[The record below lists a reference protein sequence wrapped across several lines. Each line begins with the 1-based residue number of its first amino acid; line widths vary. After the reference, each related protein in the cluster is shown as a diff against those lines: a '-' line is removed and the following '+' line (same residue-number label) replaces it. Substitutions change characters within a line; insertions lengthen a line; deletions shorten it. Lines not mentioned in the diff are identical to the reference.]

1 MLNAM
6 KILSQLAILMFI
18 CLMAEL
24 ISAALPFSFP
34 SAILALFILLA
45 LLSLK
50 IIRTEN
56 LEEVFNFFISNMAF
70 FFIPAGVQIINETEI
85 LKSAFLEIVLITVI
99 SLFTTFLAA
108 AKTVE
113 LVERLIEKK
122 NSRKGEEA

>member
-1 MLNAM
+1 MLSVM

-24 ISAALPFSFP
+24 ISAFLPFSFP
-34 SAILALFILLA
+34 SAILALFLLLI

-56 LEEVFNFFISNMAF
+56 LEEVSNFFISNMAF
-70 FFIPAGVQIINETEI
+70 FFIPAGVQIIGEAEI
-85 LKSAFLEIVLITVI
+85 LKSAFLEILLITVI
-99 SLFTTFLAA
+99 SLFTTFFAA

-113 LVERLIEKK
+113 LAERIMERK
-122 NSRKGEEA
+122 NRKHGEEA

>member
-1 MLNAM
+1 M